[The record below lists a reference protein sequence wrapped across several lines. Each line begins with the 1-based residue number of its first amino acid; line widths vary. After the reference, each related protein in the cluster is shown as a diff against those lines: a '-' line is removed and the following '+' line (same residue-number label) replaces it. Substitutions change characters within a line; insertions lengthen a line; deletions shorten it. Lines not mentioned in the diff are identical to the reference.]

1 MKTFHSYID
10 LVNIWVTSHP
20 EMTIKWDNSSRILG
34 MLYFCT
40 KLIKTCCNDL
50 ILSLIISTWIPKWM
64 FQLTCCNLFLSRIL
78 KKKSFYVYEFLWKGI
93 PEASFTVIFRRER
106 RAWMSEDRR
115 EKRGE
120 GWMGGQL
127 WSEGMVCGVAGVR
140 VKTNPGYILRIAWQR
155 WDGAEGHG
163 VRGQER
169 GQGGHRSHPG
179 ARREWPLVV
188 TSGSVSDSG
197 AG

>member
-10 LVNIWVTSHP
+10 LVNIWVISHP

-120 GWMGGQL
+120 GWRKEQRK
-127 WSEGMVCGVAGVR
+127 AGK
-140 VKTNPGYILRIAWQR
+140 VKWRNNLVMTSLCFIQGKSV
-155 WDGAEGHG
+155 HG
-163 VRGQER
+163 LPESVP
-169 GQGGHRSHPG
+169 HRQ
-179 ARREWPLVV
+179 
-188 TSGSVSDSG
+188 
-197 AG
+197 